1 MTLLQGK
8 IALVTGASRG
18 IGRAVLHK
26 LAENGVTVIGTAT
39 TQRGA
44 DTISEELNKE
54 SLVGYGVAL
63 DVTSKEAIE
72 HLLGVLADK
81 QEMPNILVNNA
92 GIACDNLLLRMD
104 DEEWYKVIETNL
116 TSVFRLSQAC
126 LKNMMRARWGRIINI
141 GSIVG
146 SSGNA
151 GQANYTAAKAGLVG
165 FSKSLAQEIASRN
178 ITVNVVSPGFI
189 STDMT
194 SALPDMIKEEMLK
207 RIPMKR
213 LGQPDDIAK
222 AVVFLASDDASYITG
237 ATIHVNGGMMM
248 D

>member
-1 MTLLQGK
+1 MCQLNGK
-8 IALVTGASRG
+8 VVLITGSTHG
-18 IGRAVLHK
+18 IGEAALRACVEAGARVMIHGRDEVHARALH
-26 LAENGVTVIGTAT
+26 
-39 TQRGA
+39 
-44 DTISEELNKE
+44 EELGDKTAYCVADLVDE
-54 SLVGYGVAL
+54 STPELLVNATLKAFGRL
-63 DVTSKEAIE
+63 DV
-72 HLLGVLADK
+72 
-81 QEMPNILVNNA
+81 LVNNA
-92 GIACDNLLLRMD
+92 GIFPRNSVDSLSLDNYNLIMTVNLRAPMFLCQQAV
-104 DEEWYKVIETNL
+104 KA
-116 TSVFRLSQAC
+116 FRLHGQGGS
-126 LKNMMRARWGRIINI
+126 IINI